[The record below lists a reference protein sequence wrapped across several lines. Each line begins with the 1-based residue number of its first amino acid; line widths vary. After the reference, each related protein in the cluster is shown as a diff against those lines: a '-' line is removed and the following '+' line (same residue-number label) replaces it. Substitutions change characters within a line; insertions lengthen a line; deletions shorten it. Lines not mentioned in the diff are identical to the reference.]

1 MDQVLSSHCSAK
13 TAGISIMAFYRETND
28 GSTALCVLDA
38 MSSRDFYPHCSD
50 TGGSMERGVPYPRGV
65 GLAIAAEIIEMSPDP
80 HRNAFCG
87 DDPKLLI
94 QGSAGNK
101 IQEEI

>member
-1 MDQVLSSHCSAK
+1 
-13 TAGISIMAFYRETND
+13 
-28 GSTALCVLDA
+28 
-38 MSSRDFYPHCSD
+38 
-50 TGGSMERGVPYPRGV
+50 MERGVPYPRGV

-101 IQEEI
+101 IQEEIMTYRCKLLIVVSILGALEAVSTNTVSCWISG